1 MSAPF
6 STVSATADA
15 LGETIGEIFDIPEA
29 NLDGQ
34 LLEMVS
40 GDTSYQESIPEETS
54 PSNGTNAN
62 EKDGSLD
69 AALIEL
75 LPF

>member
-6 STVSATADA
+6 STVTATADA
-15 LGETIGEIFDIPEA
+15 LGETIGEMFDIPEA

-34 LLEMVS
+34 MVEMVS
-40 GDTSYQESIPEETS
+40 GDTSYQESIPEEAS
-54 PSNGTNAN
+54 AANGTNAN

-69 AALIEL
+69 AALIDL